1 MLGRFLEISVHT
13 PDIRESL
20 AFYESLG
27 LVQATVGDTWPHP
40 YAVVTDGH
48 LFIGLH
54 GRPCPPIAVT
64 YVQPELARHAEK
76 LRALG
81 IEFDHEHLDSE
92 TFNEASFAD
101 PLGLHVN
108 VLEART
114 FSPPD
119 LPLNHQSTCGYFTEL
134 GVPVREFD
142 IGRDFWEALGF
153 VGMEPATNPFA
164 RLSLTSNSINL
175 GLYKSRALRQ
185 PVLAFEDTDMPERLA
200 RLRERKF
207 QLTDDMP
214 DSLDANR
221 NAVLIAPEGTR
232 LLLLSA
238 DD

>member
-1 MLGRFLEISVHT
+1 MLGRFLEISIHT
-13 PDIRESL
+13 PDIQDSL
-20 AFYESLG
+20 AFYEGLG
-27 LVQATVGDTWPHP
+27 FVQATVGDTWSHQ

-54 GRPCPPIAVT
+54 GRPCPPIALT

-76 LRALG
+76 LLSLG
-81 IEFDHEHLDSE
+81 IVFEREQLDSDA
-92 TFNEASFAD
+92 FNEASFSD

-119 LPLNHQSTCGYFTEL
+119 LPLNYQSTCGYFAEL

-153 VGMEPATNPFA
+153 VGLEPTTDPFA
-164 RLSLTSNSINL
+164 RLSLTSNLVNL

-185 PVLAFEDTDMPERLA
+185 SVLTFEDTDMPERLA

-207 QLTDDMP
+207 RLTDEMP
-214 DSLDANR
+214 DSLDAAR